1 MKLLFTAHAWEEYL
15 HWQKTDPKMLEKLNE
30 LIRDTK
36 RNPFTGLGKPEP
48 LKGDLTGFWSR
59 RILAEHRLVYRIT
72 GKDDARQVQ
81 IVQCR
86 FHYER

>member
-15 HWQKTDPKMLEKLNE
+15 YWQKTDPKMLEKLNE

-36 RNPFTGLGKPEP
+36 RNPFTGLGKPDP